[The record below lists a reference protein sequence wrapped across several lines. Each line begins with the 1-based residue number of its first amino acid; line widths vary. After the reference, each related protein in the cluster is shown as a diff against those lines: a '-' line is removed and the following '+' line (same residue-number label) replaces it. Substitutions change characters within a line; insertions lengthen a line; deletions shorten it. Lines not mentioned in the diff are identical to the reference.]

1 MNLTNEFYNLHEKIE
16 FWEKSWQLQWGRT
29 KVRVAHLC
37 EHDYQEH
44 LQMDS
49 QTFRLPDDAL

>member
-44 LQMDS
+44 LQN
-49 QTFRLPDDAL
+49 